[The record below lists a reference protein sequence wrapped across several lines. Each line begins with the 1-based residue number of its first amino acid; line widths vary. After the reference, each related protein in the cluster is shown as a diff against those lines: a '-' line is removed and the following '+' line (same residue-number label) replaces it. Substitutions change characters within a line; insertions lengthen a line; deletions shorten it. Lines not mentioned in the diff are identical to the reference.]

1 MLYSSGGKKKYMDNL
16 RNQHSKLSARLKSAI
31 KFNKKKAERKKEV
44 TRSRI
49 SRLDSYRTFSD
60 VDDHITN
67 EVNIE

>member
-16 RNQHSKLSARLKSAI
+16 RNRHSKLSASLKSAI
-31 KFNKKKAERKKEV
+31 KFNKKRAEKKKEV
-44 TRSRI
+44 TRSQI
-49 SRLDSYRTFSD
+49 SRLDSYRNFSD